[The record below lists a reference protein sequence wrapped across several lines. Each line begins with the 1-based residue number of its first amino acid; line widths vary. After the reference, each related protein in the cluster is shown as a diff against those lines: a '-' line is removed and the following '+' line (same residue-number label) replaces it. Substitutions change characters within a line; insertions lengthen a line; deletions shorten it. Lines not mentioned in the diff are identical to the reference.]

1 MAFNVILLNKNTNEM
16 NRITMR
22 MLIANIIISKMNAN
36 SKIKESVGNINL
48 GNNNSGNTKKI
59 QKNRPTIN
67 PRIIYSFIIQIVYH
81 L

>member
-1 MAFNVILLNKNTNEM
+1 
-16 NRITMR
+16 
-22 MLIANIIISKMNAN
+22 MNAN

-59 QKNRPTIN
+59 QKNRPMIN